1 MLFDLDLEAAWYT
14 LLNHIL
20 RWEDTPTSGPVLL
33 LEAYIRTWK
42 KKGLTLCLLVPALL
56 AHPFLPRHWS
66 LLLWDSNIDRR
77 HPDLWD

>member
-42 KKGLTLCLLVPALL
+42 KKTFALSLL
-56 AHPFLPRHWS
+56 ALTSLATPFFHRHYN
-66 LLLWDSNIDRR
+66 LILQDSCID
-77 HPDLWD
+77 